1 MNEKNIIL
9 TARIAS
15 MLLTPFYLPVL
26 GILAIFFFS
35 DLSMFPWQFKV
46 SLVVMVYLF
55 TVFIP
60 TILIHLYRQYHGW
73 TLLQLGQKER
83 RIGTVCYFYTLLF
96 WLFLLMNLSHLP
108 HLITSILIVR
118 ISNTNTFVPIINV
131 MGGRFSTHTAA
142 IGGVLG
148 ALLAFSFILNFNSV
162 WWLCLVIIA
171 SGIVGSS
178 RIILR
183 QHTLTQVTTGFFL
196 GIISAFFT
204 ILLI

>member
-1 MNEKNIIL
+1 
-9 TARIAS
+9 
-15 MLLTPFYLPVL
+15 MLLTPFYLPVM

-35 DLSMFPWQFKV
+35 YLSMFPWQFKV

-60 TILIHLYRQYHGW
+60 TVLIHLYRQYQGW

-83 RIGTVCYFYTLLF
+83 RMVPYAISILCYFSCFY
-96 WLFLLMNLSHLP
+96 LMNLLHLP
-108 HLITSILIVR
+108 HLMTSILIVALV
-118 ISNTNTFVPIINV
+118 IQMLCAVINV
-131 MGGRFSTHTAA
+131 WWKISTHTAA

-148 ALLAFSFILNFNSV
+148 ALLAFSFMLNFNSV
-162 WWLCLVIIA
+162 WWLCLVVIA

-183 QHTLTQVTTGFFL
+183 QHTLTQVTAGFFL

-204 ILLI
+204 IILI

>member
-1 MNEKNIIL
+1 
-9 TARIAS
+9 
-15 MLLTPFYLPVL
+15 MLLTPFYLPVM

-35 DLSMFPWQFKV
+35 YLSMFPWQFKV

-60 TILIHLYRQYHGW
+60 TVLIHLYRQYQGW

-83 RIGTVCYFYTLLF
+83 RMVPYAISILCYFSCFY
-96 WLFLLMNLSHLP
+96 LMNLLHLP
-108 HLITSILIVR
+108 HLITSILIVALV
-118 ISNTNTFVPIINV
+118 IQMLCAVINV
-131 MGGRFSTHTAA
+131 WWKISTHTAS

-148 ALLAFSFILNFNSV
+148 ALLAFSFMLNFNSV
-162 WWLCLVIIA
+162 WWLCLVVIA

-183 QHTLTQVTTGFFL
+183 QHTLTQVTAGFFL

-204 ILLI
+204 IILI

>member
-1 MNEKNIIL
+1 
-9 TARIAS
+9 
-15 MLLTPFYLPVL
+15 MLLTPFYLPVM

-35 DLSMFPWQFKV
+35 YLSMFPWQFKV

-60 TILIHLYRQYHGW
+60 TVLIHLYRQYQGW

-83 RIGTVCYFYTLLF
+83 RIVPYAISILCYFSCFY
-96 WLFLLMNLSHLP
+96 LMNLLHLP
-108 HLITSILIVR
+108 HLITSILIVALV
-118 ISNTNTFVPIINV
+118 IQMLCAVINV
-131 MGGRFSTHTAA
+131 WWKISTHTAA

-148 ALLAFSFILNFNSV
+148 ALLAFSFMLNFNSV
-162 WWLCLVIIA
+162 WWLCLVVIA

-183 QHTLTQVTTGFFL
+183 QHTLTQVTAGFFL

-204 ILLI
+204 IILI

>member
-1 MNEKNIIL
+1 MSEKNIIL

-35 DLSMFPWQFKV
+35 YLSMFPWQFKV

-60 TILIHLYRQYHGW
+60 TVLIHLYRQYQGW

-83 RIGTVCYFYTLLF
+83 RMVPYAISILCYFSCFY
-96 WLFLLMNLSHLP
+96 LMNLLHLP
-108 HLITSILIVR
+108 HLITSILIVALV
-118 ISNTNTFVPIINV
+118 IQMLCAVINV
-131 MGGRFSTHTAA
+131 WWKISTHTAA

-148 ALLAFSFILNFNSV
+148 ALLAFSFMLNFNSV
-162 WWLCLVIIA
+162 WWLCLVVIA

-183 QHTLTQVTTGFFL
+183 QHTLTQVTAGFFL

-204 ILLI
+204 IILI

>member
-1 MNEKNIIL
+1 
-9 TARIAS
+9 
-15 MLLTPFYLPVL
+15 MLLTPFYLPVM
-26 GILAIFFFS
+26 GILAIFFLS
-35 DLSMFPWQFKV
+35 YLSMFPWQFKV

-60 TILIHLYRQYHGW
+60 TVLIHLYRQYQGW

-83 RIGTVCYFYTLLF
+83 RMVPYAISILCYFSCFY
-96 WLFLLMNLSHLP
+96 LMNLLHLP
-108 HLITSILIVR
+108 HLITSILIVALV
-118 ISNTNTFVPIINV
+118 IQMLCAVINV
-131 MGGRFSTHTAA
+131 WWKISTHTAA

-148 ALLAFSFILNFNSV
+148 ALLAFSFMLNFNSV
-162 WWLCLVIIA
+162 WWLCLVVIA

-183 QHTLTQVTTGFFL
+183 QHTLTQVTAGFFL

-204 ILLI
+204 IILI

>member
-1 MNEKNIIL
+1 
-9 TARIAS
+9 
-15 MLLTPFYLPVL
+15 MLLTPFYLPVM

-35 DLSMFPWQFKV
+35 YLSMFPWQFKV

-60 TILIHLYRQYHGW
+60 TVLIHLYRQYQGW

-83 RIGTVCYFYTLLF
+83 RMVPYAISILCYFSCFY
-96 WLFLLMNLSHLP
+96 LMNLLHLP
-108 HLITSILIVR
+108 HLITSILIVALV
-118 ISNTNTFVPIINV
+118 IQMLCAVMNV
-131 MGGRFSTHTAA
+131 WWQISTHTAA

-148 ALLAFSFILNFNSV
+148 ALLAFSFMLNFNSV
-162 WWLCLVIIA
+162 WWLCLVVIA

-183 QHTLTQVTTGFFL
+183 QHTLTQVTAGFFL

-204 ILLI
+204 IILI

>member
-1 MNEKNIIL
+1 MSEKNIIL
-9 TARIAS
+9 TARIVS
-15 MLLTPFYLPVL
+15 MLLTPFYLPVM
-26 GILAIFFFS
+26 GILSIFFFS
-35 DLSMFPWQFKV
+35 YLSMFPWQFKV

-60 TILIHLYRQYHGW
+60 TVLIHLYRQYQGW

-83 RIGTVCYFYTLLF
+83 RMVPYAISILCYFSCFY
-96 WLFLLMNLSHLP
+96 LMNLLHLP
-108 HLITSILIVR
+108 HLITSILIVALV
-118 ISNTNTFVPIINV
+118 IQMLCAVINV
-131 MGGRFSTHTAA
+131 WWKISTHTAA

-148 ALLAFSFILNFNSV
+148 ALLAFSFMLNFNSV
-162 WWLCLVIIA
+162 WWLCLVVIA

-183 QHTLTQVTTGFFL
+183 QHTLTQVTAGFFL

-204 ILLI
+204 IILI

>member
-46 SLVVMVYLF
+46 SLIVMVYLF

-60 TILIHLYRQYHGW
+60 TILIHLYRQYHSW

-83 RIGTVCYFYTLLF
+83 RMVPYVISILCYFGCFY
-96 WLFLLMNLSHLP
+96 LMNLSHLP
-108 HLITSILIVR
+108 HLITSILIVALV
-118 ISNTNTFVPIINV
+118 IQILCAIINV
-131 MGGRFSTHTAA
+131 WWKISTHSSHWWRAGST
-142 IGGVLG
+142 I
-148 ALLAFSFILNFNSV
+148 SIFIYTQFQ
-162 WWLCLVIIA
+162 LCLVAMSGNNSIRNSRFKSYYIA
-171 SGIVGSS
+171 TAYPYTSNN
-178 RIILR
+178 R
-183 QHTLTQVTTGFFL
+183 FL
-196 GIISAFFT
+196 LGYY
-204 ILLI
+204 

>member
-46 SLVVMVYLF
+46 SLKVMVYLF

-60 TILIHLYRQYHGW
+60 TILIHLYRQYHSW

-83 RIGTVCYFYTLLF
+83 RMVPYVISILCYFGCFY
-96 WLFLLMNLSHLP
+96 LMNLSHLP
-108 HLITSILIVR
+108 HLITSILIVALV
-118 ISNTNTFVPIINV
+118 IQILCAIINV
-131 MGGRFSTHTAA
+131 WWKISTHTAA

-162 WWLCLVIIA
+162 WWLCLVIIV

>member
-1 MNEKNIIL
+1 MSEKNIIL

-15 MLLTPFYLPVL
+15 MLLTPFYLPVM

-35 DLSMFPWQFKV
+35 YLSMFPWQFKV

-60 TILIHLYRQYHGW
+60 TVLIHLYRQYQGW

-83 RIGTVCYFYTLLF
+83 RMVPYAISILCYFSCFY
-96 WLFLLMNLSHLP
+96 LMNLLHLP
-108 HLITSILIVR
+108 HLITSILIVALV
-118 ISNTNTFVPIINV
+118 IQMLCAVINV
-131 MGGRFSTHTAA
+131 WWKISTHTAA

-162 WWLCLVIIA
+162 WWLCLVVIA

-183 QHTLTQVTTGFFL
+183 QHTLTQVTAGFFL

-204 ILLI
+204 IILI

>member
-1 MNEKNIIL
+1 MSEKNIIL

-15 MLLTPFYLPVL
+15 MLLTPFYLPVM

-35 DLSMFPWQFKV
+35 YLSMFPWQFKV

-60 TILIHLYRQYHGW
+60 TVLIHLYRQYQGW

-83 RIGTVCYFYTLLF
+83 RMVPYAISILCYFSCFY
-96 WLFLLMNLSHLP
+96 LMNLLHLP
-108 HLITSILIVR
+108 HLITSILIVALV
-118 ISNTNTFVPIINV
+118 IQMLCAVINV
-131 MGGRFSTHTAA
+131 WWKISTHTAA

-148 ALLAFSFILNFNSV
+148 ALLAFSFMLNFNSV
-162 WWLCLVIIA
+162 WWLCLVVIA

-183 QHTLTQVTTGFFL
+183 QHTLMQVTAGFFL

-204 ILLI
+204 IILI

>member
-1 MNEKNIIL
+1 
-9 TARIAS
+9 
-15 MLLTPFYLPVL
+15 MLLTPFYLPVM

-35 DLSMFPWQFKV
+35 YLSMFPWQFKV

-60 TILIHLYRQYHGW
+60 TVLIHLYRQYQGW

-83 RIGTVCYFYTLLF
+83 RMVPYAISILCYFSCFY
-96 WLFLLMNLSHLP
+96 LMNLLHLP
-108 HLITSILIVR
+108 HLITSILIVALV
-118 ISNTNTFVPIINV
+118 IQMLCAVINV
-131 MGGRFSTHTAA
+131 WWKISTHTAA

-148 ALLAFSFILNFNSV
+148 ALLAFSFMLNFNSV
-162 WWLCLVIIA
+162 WWLCLVVIA

-183 QHTLTQVTTGFFL
+183 QHTLTQVTAGFFL

-204 ILLI
+204 IILI

>member
-1 MNEKNIIL
+1 MSEKNIIL

-15 MLLTPFYLPVL
+15 MLLTPFYLPVM

-35 DLSMFPWQFKV
+35 YLSMFPWQFKV

-60 TILIHLYRQYHGW
+60 TVLIHLYRQYQGW

-83 RIGTVCYFYTLLF
+83 RMVPYAISILCYFSCFY
-96 WLFLLMNLSHLP
+96 LMNLLHLP
-108 HLITSILIVR
+108 HLITSILIVALV
-118 ISNTNTFVPIINV
+118 IQMLCAVINV
-131 MGGRFSTHTAA
+131 WWKISTHTAA

-148 ALLAFSFILNFNSV
+148 TLLAFSFMLNFNSV
-162 WWLCLVIIA
+162 WWLCLVVIA

-183 QHTLTQVTTGFFL
+183 QHTLTQVTAGFFL

-204 ILLI
+204 IILI

>member
-15 MLLTPFYLPVL
+15 MLLTPFYLPVM

-35 DLSMFPWQFKV
+35 YLSMFPWQFKV

-60 TILIHLYRQYHGW
+60 TVLIHLYRQYQGW

-83 RIGTVCYFYTLLF
+83 RMVPYAISILCYFSCFY
-96 WLFLLMNLSHLP
+96 LMNLLHLP
-108 HLITSILIVR
+108 HLITSILIVALV
-118 ISNTNTFVPIINV
+118 IQMLCAVINV
-131 MGGRFSTHTAA
+131 WWKISTHTAA

-148 ALLAFSFILNFNSV
+148 ALLAFSFMLNFNSV
-162 WWLCLVIIA
+162 WWLCLVVIA

-183 QHTLTQVTTGFFL
+183 QHTLTQVTAGFFL

-204 ILLI
+204 IILI

>member
-1 MNEKNIIL
+1 MSEKNIIL

-26 GILAIFFFS
+26 GILAIFIFS
-35 DLSMFPWQFKV
+35 YLSMFPWQVKL

-55 TVFIP
+55 TVLIP
-60 TILIHLYRQYHGW
+60 TVLIHLYRQYQGW

-83 RIGTVCYFYTLLF
+83 RMVPYAISILCYFSCFY
-96 WLFLLMNLSHLP
+96 LMNLLHLP
-108 HLITSILIVR
+108 HLITSILIVALV
-118 ISNTNTFVPIINV
+118 IQMLCAVINV
-131 MGGRFSTHTAA
+131 WWTISTHTAA

-148 ALLAFSFILNFNSV
+148 ALLAFSFMLNFNSV
-162 WWLCLVIIA
+162 WWLCLVVIA

-183 QHTLTQVTTGFFL
+183 QHTLTQVTAGFFL

-204 ILLI
+204 IILI

>member
-1 MNEKNIIL
+1 MSEKNIIL

-15 MLLTPFYLPVL
+15 MLLTPFYLPVM

-35 DLSMFPWQFKV
+35 YLSMFPWQFKV

-60 TILIHLYRQYHGW
+60 TVLIHLYRQYQGW

-83 RIGTVCYFYTLLF
+83 RMVPYAISILCYFSCFY
-96 WLFLLMNLSHLP
+96 LMNLLHLP
-108 HLITSILIVR
+108 HLITSILIVALV
-118 ISNTNTFVPIINV
+118 IQMLCAVINV
-131 MGGRFSTHTAA
+131 WWKISTHTAA

-148 ALLAFSFILNFNSV
+148 ALLAFSFMLNFNSV

-183 QHTLTQVTTGFFL
+183 QHTLTQVTAGFFL

-204 ILLI
+204 IILI